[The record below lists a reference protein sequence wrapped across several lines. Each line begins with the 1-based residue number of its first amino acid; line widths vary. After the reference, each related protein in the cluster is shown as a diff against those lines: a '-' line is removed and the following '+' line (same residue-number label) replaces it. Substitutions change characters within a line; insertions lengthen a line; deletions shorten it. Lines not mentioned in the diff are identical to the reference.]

1 MRLNFK
7 QLKSMDVETLSGT
20 DLGSVYDLVWDID
33 SNLVVQLAVRKITAP
48 TKNYLIN
55 TTQIVRV
62 EENKIIVDD
71 NVQKESKHKYPK
83 NIVSENIS
91 SM

>member
-1 MRLNFK
+1 MNLLKRLNSFIIIK
-7 QLKSMDVETLSGT
+7 
-20 DLGSVYDLVWDID
+20 
-33 SNLVVQLAVRKITAP
+33 P
-48 TKNYLIN
+48 TIN
-55 TTQIVRV
+55 DV